1 MENKR
6 KVRKQIYLEPEQN
19 KQVKQLS
26 GLKDKTEAE
35 IVREAIDDY
44 LIRNKA
50 NLEDPLLELVGM
62 VKNGAKNGSAKHDED
77 IYLTEKGNTDEKR

>member
-35 IVREAIDDY
+35 IVTEAIDDY
-44 LIRNKA
+44 LIRNKP
-50 NLEDPLLELVGM
+50 NLEDPCLNLL
-62 VKNGAKNGSAKHDED
+62 AW
-77 IYLTEKGNTDEKR
+77 